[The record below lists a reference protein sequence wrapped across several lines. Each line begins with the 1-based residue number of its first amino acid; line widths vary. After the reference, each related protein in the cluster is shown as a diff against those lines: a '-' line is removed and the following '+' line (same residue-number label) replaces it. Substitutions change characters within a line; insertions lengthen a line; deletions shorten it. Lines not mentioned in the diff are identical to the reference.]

1 MKRCGAGLAA
11 ARISLAALL
20 LLPPLPMAGQEGQ
33 EGPTRIQAEDPESI
47 PRPVATATR
56 IRSPIII
63 DASLD
68 EEAWDAAELLDRFIQ
83 SQPDPGVPA
92 TEPTVVRILYDDEH
106 LYVGAIMYQSDAA
119 RLVVRS
125 LERDFPGQSTR
136 DADMFG
142 IALDTFLDRRNSLI
156 YLVNPYGAVRDGQ
169 TFDDSRNMDFG
180 WDGAV
185 RIATRIHDE
194 GWTLEMAIPWNSLR
208 YHPTTGEQA
217 WGLNLL
223 RRVRGKNEDSYWAPV
238 HRRDPVH
245 RMSKAGTLVG
255 LKDLPENRNLSVKPY
270 LLGEQQGGSLQGPG
284 EGGVSADA
292 GFDLKYGVTPG
303 LTLDLTFRTD
313 FSQVEVD
320 QEHVNLTR
328 FPLFFP
334 ERRDFFVENS
344 GSFVFGDVTERNYRM
359 GTSLRDFTL
368 FHSRRIGMENGR
380 PTPILGGGRLTGQA
394 GGLEVGLM
402 TMQTQGTEGLPAEN
416 FSVARV
422 RREIGSGGDVG
433 AILVNRTTTSGGD
446 HAYNRSFGVDLNL
459 RFLEGFIVNSYLA
472 GTQAPDLAGDRSAA
486 RIGIAWRDRHWNAS
500 ALVRRIGEGFDP
512 GVGFVRR
519 RDVRQGFAT
528 LGTHRRP
535 GIPNVQEVAP
545 YVSLNYVTSL
555 ESLLLTRMLEGGLDV
570 EFFDGGSLGV
580 TASRR
585 FERLQVP
592 FQVQNVTIPVG
603 DYDFREFEASYAS
616 SAARLLSGAVRIG
629 SGGYF
634 GGDRRWMGLSATWF
648 QGHRLS
654 LEGSLDVNDVDL
666 PAGSFTSNVYRGRV
680 RFALSTRAFTS
691 VLIQYNDAEEQ
702 LVSNVRFNLVHA
714 PLSDLFVVY
723 TERRDL
729 RDDRVLERLATLKIT
744 RYLQF

>member
-1 MKRCGAGLAA
+1 M
-11 ARISLAALL
+11 
-20 LLPPLPMAGQEGQ
+20 
-33 EGPTRIQAEDPESI
+33 
-47 PRPVATATR
+47 PRPVATAAR
-56 IRSPIII
+56 APSPIIL
-63 DASLD
+63 DGRLD
-68 EEAWDAAELLDRFIQ
+68 EPAWEQAEVIDHFVQ
-83 SQPDPGVPA
+83 SQPRPGMTA
-92 TEPTVVRILYDDEH
+92 TEATVVRILYDDEH
-106 LYVGAIMYQSDAA
+106 LYVGAVMYQSEEA

-142 IALDTFLDRRNSLI
+142 IALDTFLDRRNSFI

-180 WDGAV
+180 WDGAA

-194 GWTLEMAIPWNSLR
+194 GWTLEMAIPWSSLR

-223 RRVRGKNEDSYWAPV
+223 RRVRAKNEDSYWAPLD
-238 HRRDPVH
+238 RRDPVH
-245 RMSKAGTLVG
+245 RMSKAGTLMG
-255 LKDLPENRNLSVKPY
+255 LTDLPENRNLTLKPY
-270 LLGEQQGGSLQGPG
+270 LLGEQHGGSLQGPG
-284 EGGVSADA
+284 GRGVSADA

-380 PTPILGGGRLTGQA
+380 PVPILGGGRLTGQT
-394 GGLEVGLM
+394 GGIELGLM
-402 TMQTQGTEGLPAEN
+402 TMQTQATGVLPAEN

-433 AILVNRTTTSGGD
+433 AILVNRTATSGGE
-446 HAYNRSFGVDLNL
+446 HGYNRSFGVDLNL
-459 RFLEGFIVNSYLA
+459 RPVDGLIVNSYLA
-472 GTQAPDLAGDRSAA
+472 GTQAPDLEGDRSAA
-486 RIGIAWRDRHWNAS
+486 RIGIAWRDRYWNAS
-500 ALVRRIGEGFDP
+500 ALVRRIGNGFDP

-519 RDVRQGFAT
+519 RDVRQGFAA

-535 GIPNVQEVAP
+535 GIPSVQEVAP
-545 YVSLNYVTSL
+545 YLSVNYVTNL
-555 ESLLLTRMLEGGLDV
+555 ESLLLTRVMAGGLDV
-570 EFFDGGSLGV
+570 EFLDGGSLGV

-592 FQVQNVTIPVG
+592 FQVQDVTIPVG
-603 DYDFREFEASYAS
+603 SYDFREVEASYAS
-616 SAARLLSGAVRIG
+616 SSARLLSGTMRVG

-634 GGDRRWMGLSATWF
+634 GGGRRWMGLSATWF

-654 LEGSLDVNDVDL
+654 FEGSLDMDDVDL

-680 RFALSTRAFTS
+680 RFALSPRAFTS
-691 VLIQYNDAEEQ
+691 ALVQYNDTEEQ
-702 LVSNVRFNLVHA
+702 LVSNLRFNLVHA
-714 PLSDLFVVY
+714 PLSDLFIVY

-729 RDDRVLERLATLKIT
+729 RNDRVLERLATVKIT
-744 RYLQF
+744 RYLLF